1 MPLRWEE
8 PAAVTLLWVV
18 VVVLGAAAAAIPF
31 GFGDRGV
38 CFRLFGSAALP
49 SA

>member
-18 VVVLGAAAAAIPF
+18 VVVLGAAAAIPF